1 MQTVPLMSTKSC
13 HQLANYWGGIDPP
26 IKLLG
31 TCPHAPP
38 EVYAYAT
45 KASADTTEKSS
56 TGTQSQQLH
65 LSPVK

>member
-1 MQTVPLMSTKSC
+1 ML
-13 HQLANYWGGIDPP
+13 
-26 IKLLG
+26 
-31 TCPHAPP
+31 PP